1 MNLKKICSITLI
13 VTLTLSRSIFAANVP
28 QQTQLST
35 INKNIASIQT
45 ELKQATLKKSQLQT
59 ALEQTENTESTINNE
74 LKTTQKTLSTQ
85 QQKLKKLQKQ
95 TIPLSKEKNKNREA
109 LKQQIRVAYLFS
121 QKPYLKLLLEPN
133 NVAKTQQMLMYF
145 HYITNEQTK
154 TMAKLEKSLTSCMR
168 NQKAIQKQYAKLLAL
183 KQTQLQNQQALQK
196 TQTQRQQLIQAINQH
211 IQTKHEKLVALL
223 HNKQQL
229 EKTITLLNQ
238 QTSQPVFSQLSPV
251 PNLPFGRLRGKLSW
265 PTHGSIR
272 DAFGTQVYQSELK
285 WDGTLISAP
294 QGQVIHAVA
303 AGRVIFAKWMAGYGL
318 LLIVNQGNG
327 YMTLYGRAQTL
338 TKTVGDYV
346 KANEVIGTVG
356 KSGGFEHPA
365 LYFSIRHDGTAI
377 NPTNWCA

>member
-1 MNLKKICSITLI
+1 MKNNLIWIAVILFTFTVNAYPSENNIAKKSE
-13 VTLTLSRSIFAANVP
+13 LT
-28 QQTQLST
+28 T

-45 ELKQATLKKSQLQT
+45 ELKQATLKKSQLQS

-74 LKTTQKTLSTQ
+74 LKTTQKTLSAQ
-85 QQKLKKLQKQ
+85 QEKLKALQKQ

-109 LKQQIRVAYLFS
+109 LKQQIRAAYLFS

-133 NVAKTQQMLMYF
+133 NVAKTQHMLMYF

-154 TMAKLEKSLTSCMR
+154 TMTKLEKSLTSCMR
-168 NQKAIQKQYAKLLAL
+168 NQKAIQKQYAKLLVL

-196 TQTQRQQLIQAINQH
+196 TQVQRQQLIQAINQH

-229 EKTITLLNQ
+229 EKTIELLNQ
-238 QTSQPVFSQLSPV
+238 QTSQPVFSQSSHV
-251 PNLPFGRLRGKLSW
+251 PNLPFGQLHGKLSW

-285 WDGTLISAP
+285 WDGTLIAAS
-294 QGQVIHAVA
+294 QGQPIHAVA

-318 LLIVNQGNG
+318 LLIINQGNG

-365 LYFSIRHDGTAI
+365 LYFSIRHDGTAV
-377 NPTNWCA
+377 NPARWCA